1 MHLKAVEIYG
11 FKSFGEKIYIEFGKG
26 ITSIVG
32 PNGSGKSNIMDAV
45 LWVLGEQ
52 SYKNIR
58 AKDSNDVIFS
68 GTGKKNS
75 CAEVSLFIDNTDR
88 YLEIDKDIIKIT
100 RKIVKSG
107 ENEYSINDS
116 KSRLKDISSMF
127 LDTGIGKSAYSVIG
141 QGKVERIISSSSKEI
156 KWIIEEAAGIKK
168 FQIKKQESLKN
179 LKNLQ
184 DELEKISLVM
194 NQIEESKDHIEKQA
208 GKAQEFID
216 LKTEKEFIEKGI
228 LTLEIKKKNSVLNET
243 SESNIVVVEEIEKLE
258 FNLDNDNKL
267 FENNEKEKQELEK
280 ITDENIDKNKNLKE
294 EMELSEREKARISE
308 RIESFK
314 REVKGKLELEKQI
327 IQKIYAQEEQDKIF
341 NCEILEIEEKI
352 KLLEVKNIE
361 FNDSINSLE
370 KEKKSKD
377 RTQEI
382 DKRKLMDFEVEK
394 LRYVNEIENSA
405 RRAKTSKSK
414 IEKLKEE
421 LEEFQK
427 KESILEKNI
436 EEITIKQKN
445 QENKINGTRDR
456 AKFLENKISTSSEEI
471 NNISEKIRE
480 NEYEEKRGKLKQQ
493 NLMRLEESN
502 EGLFKGVKEVLNNKI
517 PGVYGIVASLI
528 NIPEKLEKAIEAA
541 IPGNFQ
547 DIVVDT
553 TETANKGI
561 KILKEKKA
569 GRASFLALDTIKIK
583 ISKQQWKQEKGVLGL
598 ASNLVDS
605 DEKYKKIVEFLL
617 GNLLVVESLEVGMKI
632 LKSEIHN
639 GNVVTLTG
647 ELLSSRGRITGGET
661 QNSTLSQ
668 ILERKKE
675 KKHLEINLE
684 KIKITLEKYN
694 EEIIKYREELD
705 KYEEEIYKID
715 TLEEEEKKELKKINE
730 DLEDKKIKKE
740 RIERD
745 LFILNSEYLE
755 ETNYITE
762 FNNRIENSKEEKE
775 STETK
780 IINLKEEIS
789 KLSEDLIMFDE
800 KIRIK
805 KEEYSDIRILYMNSL
820 NKKEQLELNK
830 NKLSQENKE
839 NKRSLSE
846 NTARI
851 LEINMAMEKGQTKIN
866 EVIDEINKRMN
877 FYESGNEILSRM
889 KQRIIELTK
898 EEKDLRG
905 KIRIAEINLEKL
917 RDKKI
922 KQKEIIEKIIFEI
935 NNIDEKLTTLK
946 DVELKDISEENYQS
960 TKNKFI
966 IIENKVKNFE
976 TVNLL
981 AIEEFKILK
990 NKFEFLK
997 KQFDDMEGSKKN
1009 LLKLLDEISV
1019 EIENRFK
1026 DAYTAI
1032 DSNFNE
1038 MCKDILQNSE
1048 GKLQLVEGGKLE
1060 ESGIDIMVRFKNKKQ
1075 QSLSLFSGG
1084 EKSMVAIAFI
1094 MAIFQYKPSPFT
1106 FLDEI
1111 EAALD
1116 DKNTRKL
1123 IGKLK
1128 EFTDKSQF
1136 ILITHNKETMR
1147 ESDTIFGVTMN
1158 KEIGISKIVP
1168 VKF

>member
-11 FKSFGEKIYIEFGKG
+11 FKSFGERIYIEFDKG

-68 GTGKKNS
+68 GHGKNNS

-88 YLEIDKDIIKIT
+88 YLEFDKDTIKIT
-100 RKIVKSG
+100 RKIVKTG
-107 ENEYSINDS
+107 DNEYSINDS
-116 KSRLKDISSMF
+116 KVRLKDISSMF

-168 FQIKKQESLKN
+168 FQIKKQESIKN

-184 DELEKISLVM
+184 DELEKVSLVM
-194 NQIEESKDHIEKQA
+194 TQVEESKNHIEKQA
-208 GKAQEFID
+208 KKAQEFLD
-216 LKTEKEFIEKGI
+216 LKVEKELLEKGI
-228 LTLEIKKKNSVLNET
+228 LILDIKNKKLLLNET
-243 SESNIVVVEEIEKLE
+243 SKSNIEITEEIEKIEL
-258 FNLDNDNKL
+258 NLIHDNKF

-280 ITDENIDKNKNLKE
+280 IIDENIDKNRTLKDE
-294 EMELSEREKARISE
+294 IELSEREKARISE

-314 REVKGKLELEKQI
+314 REIKEKFEYEDKI
-327 IQKIYAQEEQDKIF
+327 KQKISVQEEQNKILD
-341 NCEILEIEEKI
+341 NESIEIKEKI
-352 KLLEVKNIE
+352 NLLEVKHKE
-361 FNDSINSLE
+361 FNKNINILE
-370 KEKKSKD
+370 EERKNKD
-377 RTQEI
+377 RTQDI

-394 LRYVNEIENSA
+394 LRHVNEIENSA
-405 RRAKTSKSK
+405 RRAKTSENKL
-414 IEKLKEE
+414 EKLKEE
-421 LEEFQK
+421 LEEYK
-427 KESILEKNI
+427 NKELLLGKDIDGVI
-436 EEITIKQKN
+436 IKQKN
-445 QENKINGTRDR
+445 QEKKIIETRDR
-456 AKFLENKISTSSEEI
+456 IKFLENKISTNSEEI
-471 NNISEKIRE
+471 NKISEKIRE
-480 NEYEEKRGKLKQQ
+480 NEYEEKRGKLKYQ
-493 NLMRLEESN
+493 NLIKLEETN

-569 GRASFLALDTIKIK
+569 GRASFLALDTIKINV
-583 ISKQQWKQEKGVLGL
+583 SKKQWKQEDGILGL
-598 ASNLVDS
+598 ASNLIDS
-605 DEKYKKIVEFLL
+605 EEKYKKIVDFLL
-617 GNLLVVESLEVGMKI
+617 GNLLIVESLEIGLEI
-632 LKSEIHN
+632 LKKNLHS
-639 GNVVTLTG
+639 GNIVTLTG
-647 ELLSSRGRITGGET
+647 ELLSARGRITGGET

-675 KKHLEINLE
+675 KKLLENNLE
-684 KIKITLEKYN
+684 NLKITLEKSN
-694 EEIIKYREELD
+694 RDIIIYREELD

-715 TLEEEEKKELKKINE
+715 VLEEEEKKELKKINE
-730 DLEDKKIKKE
+730 DLEDKKVRKE

-755 ETNYITE
+755 EVNYISE
-762 FNNRIENSKEEKE
+762 FNNRMENSKEEKE
-775 STETK
+775 TTETK
-780 IINLKEEIS
+780 IVNLKNEIS
-789 KLSEDLIMFDE
+789 KLSEDLIVLDE
-800 KIRIK
+800 NIRIR
-805 KEEYSDIRILYMNSL
+805 KEEYSDVRIVYMNSL

-830 NKLSQENKE
+830 NKLEHDLKE
-839 NKRSLSE
+839 NKRSLLE
-846 NTARI
+846 NATRMT
-851 LEINMAMEKGQTKIN
+851 EVNVAMEKGQEKIN
-866 EVIDEINKRMN
+866 EIISEINKRMN
-877 FYESGNEILSRM
+877 FYENGNEKLNKM
-889 KQRIIELTK
+889 KQRVSELVT
-898 EEKDLRG
+898 EEKELRN
-905 KIRIAEINLEKL
+905 KIKMSEINLGKL
-917 RDKKI
+917 NDKKI
-922 KQKEIIEKIIFEI
+922 KQQEAIEKIIYDI
-935 NNIDEKLTTLK
+935 KNIDEKLNFLNE
-946 DVELKDISEENYQS
+946 VELKIIEEKDYQS
-960 TKNKFI
+960 IKNKFVI
-966 IIENKVKNFE
+966 LENKVKTFE

-981 AIEEFKILK
+981 AIEEFKILN
-990 NKFEFLK
+990 NKFDFLK
-997 KQFDDMEGSKKN
+997 NQFDDMDGSKKI
-1009 LLKLLDEISV
+1009 LLKLLEEISE

-1026 DAYTAI
+1026 EAYSAI
-1032 DSNFNE
+1032 DNNFNE

-1048 GKLQLVEGGKLE
+1048 GRLQFVEGTTLE
-1060 ESGIDIMVRFKNKKQ
+1060 ESGIDIMVKFKNKKQ